1 MTIFAGRLHYR
12 VATLSPLDAVR
23 SQNRASDFTLANSP
37 GLKFCPSFP
46 FSLLFRFLGLS
57 PLNAVDFNSRMN
69 ALIENLVKLQA
80 IELKRARLN
89 QEIRALP
96 AEIAQAVAAL
106 TVAERQSADLSAA
119 LGREESMRTRLDR
132 EIGDHRKKA
141 ARFRVQLDSIT
152 TPEQAAA
159 IEHEIQFAT
168 SEAERMESDEYQSLE
183 RTEAH
188 EAALAQTRAQ
198 VEQLAAGVDVVRTRV
213 AARQHE
219 LTAELAALDSERE
232 SVRAAID
239 ADKLSHF
246 DRIVAG
252 RGTGIARAENQ
263 QCTGCRMGVRPQV
276 WNQLREGEL
285 LSCDSCSRF
294 LYWDPALAAVPKAPQ
309 PELVPGAGR
318 APRKPRQAGA

>member
-1 MTIFAGRLHYR
+1 M
-12 VATLSPLDAVR
+12 
-23 SQNRASDFTLANSP
+23 SDFVLANSS

-46 FSLLFRFLGLS
+46 FTQLFRLLGPS
-57 PLNAVDFNSRMN
+57 PLYAVDFISQMN
-69 ALIENLVKLQA
+69 AQIENLVKLQA
-80 IELKRARLN
+80 IELNRARLN
-89 QEIRALP
+89 QEMRALP

-106 TVAERQSADLSAA
+106 AAAERQSADLSAA
-119 LGREESMRTRLDR
+119 LGREDSMRTRLDR
-132 EIGDHRKKA
+132 EIGDHRKKV
-141 ARFRVQLDSIT
+141 ARFRVQLDTIT

-168 SEAERMESDEYQSLE
+168 SEAERMEAEEYASME

-198 VEQLAAGVDVVRTRV
+198 VEQLAAGVDVVRARV

-219 LTAELAALDSERE
+219 LTADLAALDGERAA
-232 SVRAAID
+232 VRAAID
-239 ADKLSHF
+239 ADKLTHF

-285 LSCDSCSRF
+285 LTCDSCNRI
-294 LYWDPALAAVPKAPQ
+294 LYWDPAIASVPKAPQ
-309 PELVPGAGR
+309 PELIPGAGR

>member
-1 MTIFAGRLHYR
+1 MESQPFPHWMRLAAKIAWGDFA
-12 VATLSPLDAVR
+12 
-23 SQNRASDFTLANSP
+23 LANSP
-37 GLKFCPSFP
+37 VPPFGLSFGPSFP
-46 FSLLFRFLGLS
+46 FTPLFRFLGPS
-57 PLNAVDFNSRMN
+57 PLNAVDFISRMN

-80 IELKRARLN
+80 IELNRARLN
-89 QEIRALP
+89 QEMRALP

-106 TVAERQSADLSAA
+106 AAAERQSADLSAA
-119 LGREESMRTRLDR
+119 LGREDSMRTRLDR

-141 ARFRVQLDSIT
+141 ARFRVQLDTIT

-198 VEQLAAGVDVVRTRV
+198 VEQLAAGVDAVRARV
-213 AARQHE
+213 ANRQHE
-219 LTAELAALDSERE
+219 LTAELAALDGDRAA
-232 SVRAAID
+232 VRAAID
-239 ADKLSHF
+239 PDKLTHF

-294 LYWDPALAAVPKAPQ
+294 LYWDPAIAAVPKAPQ
-309 PELVPGAGR
+309 PELIPGAGR